1 MLLGSVGVCL
11 KGENHFI
18 GEMKLNVPRGG
29 KKKGRKREAGENSAV
44 ESYLY

>member
-1 MLLGSVGVCL
+1 MLSGSVGVCL

-18 GEMKLNVPRGG
+18 GEMKLNIPQEGE
-29 KKKGRKREAGENSAV
+29 KKGRKREAGENSAV